1 MRTPFRF
8 LLAAVLLVALVAAGS
23 VAVAT
28 PGRSRAPRGA
38 AAGQATGVTAARK
51 APHARPAKAGSPVAG
66 RDFVPGRM
74 LVGFRSGVS
83 SASRSAALRAVGAR
97 PGATVGRRGQL
108 ALVSGGA
115 DVPAL
120 AGRLAA
126 RPGVAFAEPDW
137 IRHTNACDPS
147 VCWYLDTAGV
157 NAFPVHTAGRKGAGS
172 TVAVIDTGVAPIS
185 ELGSRVTGRW
195 TCNPTCVVD
204 GGSPDPVTFSHG
216 TEVASLVAAED
227 DADGIT
233 GVAPEADIKAF
244 KVDDPSG
251 GLPISALIS
260 ALNVIAGDASIDVV
274 NMSLG
279 GLESSTGEEN
289 AIAGALAAGK
299 TIVAA
304 AGNDGNYYPSYP
316 AAYPGVLSV
325 GASAENRTVAFFSSY
340 GKVDV
345 AAPGLQVPAITPAG
359 GISLV
364 DGTSFASPIV
374 AGVIALR
381 PTTGSDRQLRAK
393 LAVEGTA
400 TAGSGGQDVKKFGHG
415 IASAS
420 GYVASHDG
428 GAYLVLDSSGP
439 DPGPAIYST
448 SGQLPNPTTTF
459 DAYALKTDGSLGAAP
474 GVSASFTVDSNPLVA
489 TRPFASVATGVFKAS
504 SGVQTLARD
513 GTRVGAASVD
523 GSSESDSMPVRVLRA
538 NDQAPGVPL
547 SGSGDAAWT
556 QAGTLV
562 GSQSADD
569 DADDVYAVFLSAGDT
584 LDSGIFRPSGAD
596 LPVALLYA
604 PGTTDVLSQFDQVVA
619 CTDADPSPD
628 CPSSLHYRAPVSGTY
643 LVDVFTVSANEQNPY
658 HLTWAASGSSALP
671 ISVGVAACSPNGDGR
686 QDLCAWTAGAL
697 SGRTITSYVTR
708 SFSGIRVFSGAGA
721 KTWNGTNDSSA
732 AQPDGT
738 YALRVLYAQ
747 GGVGGRK
754 LLRVFPLILNRA
766 RPVVGNLVVA
776 PNPFEPVPKDG
787 DRDTTTFA
795 INSNER
801 SRLRVLVY
809 KSGTTTLV
817 RTITTGFLA
826 AGRQRVSWNGKTL
839 AGTQLR
845 GTFAWRME
853 IIDPAGNLYQTG
865 RYSVRIL

>member
-1 MRTPFRF
+1 MRTPPRF
-8 LLAAVLLVALVAAGS
+8 PLVALLLVALVAAGS
-23 VAVAT
+23 VALA
-28 PGRSRAPRGA
+28 APRGA
-38 AAGQATGVTAARK
+38 AQRASGVTAART
-51 APHARPAKAGSPVAG
+51 ARSARPARARGPVAG
-66 RDFVPGRM
+66 RDFAAGRV
-74 LVGFRSGVS
+74 LVGFRPGVG
-83 SASRSAALRAVGAR
+83 SAARRAALRAVGAR
-97 PGATVGRRGQL
+97 PGAAVGRGQL
-108 ALVSGGA
+108 ALVPGGA

-120 AGRLAA
+120 ADRLAA
-126 RPGVAFAEPDW
+126 RPGVAYAEPDW

-147 VCWYLDTAGV
+147 VCWYLDSAGV
-157 NAFPVHTAGRKGAGS
+157 NAFPVHAAGRKGAGS

-195 TCNPTCVVD
+195 TCNPTCAAD
-204 GGSPDPVTFSHG
+204 TGTPDPVTISHG
-216 TEVASLVAAED
+216 TEVASLIAAED

-233 GVAPEADIKAF
+233 GVAPAANIKAF
-244 KVDDPSG
+244 KVDAPDG
-251 GLPISALIS
+251 GLPVSALIS
-260 ALNVIAGDASIDVV
+260 ALNVIAGDGSVDVV

-279 GLESSTGEEN
+279 GLESSTAEEN

-299 TIVAA
+299 TVVAA

-325 GASAENRTVAFFSSY
+325 GATTQARAAAAFSSY

-345 AAPGLQVPAITPAG
+345 TAPGQDVPTINPAG
-359 GISLV
+359 GISIV

-381 PTTGSDRQLRAK
+381 PTTGTGRQVRAK

-400 TAGSGGQDVKKFGHG
+400 TAGSGGDAKHFGHG
-415 IASAS
+415 IAEAS
-420 GYVASHDG
+420 DYVASHDG
-428 GAYLVLDSSGP
+428 GAYLVLDTSGP
-439 DPGPAIYST
+439 HSSAGPAIYST
-448 SGQLPNPTTTF
+448 SGQLPNPNTTF
-459 DAYALKTDGSLGAAP
+459 DAYALKTDGTLGAAP
-474 GVSASFTVDSNPLVA
+474 GTGASFTVDGNPLA
-489 TRPFASVATGVFKAS
+489 GGQPFAAVGGGVFKAS
-504 SGVQTLARD
+504 SGVRTLARA
-513 GTRVGAASVD
+513 GTRTGAATVD

-562 GSQSADD
+562 AAESADD
-569 DADDVYAVFLSAGDT
+569 DADDVYAVYLSAGDT
-584 LDSGIFRPSGAD
+584 LDVGIFRQAGAN
-596 LPVALLYA
+596 LPVALLFA
-604 PGTTDVLSQFDQVVA
+604 PGTEDVLSQFNQVVE
-619 CTDADPSPD
+619 CTDAEPSPD

-643 LVDVFTVSANEQNPY
+643 LVDVFTFGTSPIPY

-671 ISVGVAACSPNGDGR
+671 ISVTVAACSPNGDGR
-686 QDLCAWTAGAL
+686 QDLCTWTAGAL
-697 SGRTITSYVTR
+697 TGRTITSFVTR
-708 SFSGIRVFSGAGA
+708 GFTGVRTITGSGT
-721 KTWNGTNDSSA
+721 KTWNGTDTGGT
-732 AQPDGT
+732 AQPDGA

-747 GGVGGRK
+747 AGGRK
-754 LLRVFPLILNRA
+754 LLRNFPLILDRV

-776 PNPFEPVPKDG
+776 PNPFEPVPVDG

-817 RTITTGFLA
+817 RTITTGFLP

-839 AGTQLR
+839 SGTQLR

-853 IIDPAGNLYQTG
+853 ITDPAGNFYLTG
-865 RYSVRIL
+865 RYSITIL

>member
-1 MRTPFRF
+1 MDARGWSVMRTPLRF
-8 LLAAVLLVALVAAGS
+8 LLAAVLLVALVVAGS
-23 VAVAT
+23 VALAA
-28 PGRSRAPRGA
+28 PGKRSQRGA
-38 AAGQATGVTAARK
+38 ALAAASTR
-51 APHARPAKAGSPVAG
+51 ARPTPAARPAKAGNPVAG
-66 RDFVPGRM
+66 RDFVRGRL
-74 LVGFRSGVS
+74 LVGFRAGAS
-83 SASRSAALRAVGAR
+83 SATRSAALRAVGAKA
-97 PGATVGRRGQL
+97 GAAVGHGQL
-108 ALVSGGA
+108 ALVSSGA
-115 DVPAL
+115 DVPAV
-120 AGRLAA
+120 AGRLAD

-147 VCWYLDTAGV
+147 LCWYLDTAGV
-157 NAFPVHTAGRKGAGS
+157 NAFPVHTGGRKGAGS
-172 TVAVIDTGVAPIS
+172 TVAVVDTGVAPIS

-345 AAPGLQVPAITPAG
+345 AAPGLQV
-359 GISLV
+359 
-364 DGTSFASPIV
+364 
-374 AGVIALR
+374 
-381 PTTGSDRQLRAK
+381 
-393 LAVEGTA
+393 TA

-474 GVSASFTVDSNPLVA
+474 GASASFTVDGNPLVA

-643 LVDVFTVSANEQNPY
+643 LVDVFTVSVNDANPY
-658 HLTWAASGSSALP
+658 HLTWAAAGSSALP
-671 ISVGVAACSPNGDGR
+671 ISVSVAACSPNGDGR

-697 SGRTITSYVTR
+697 TGRTITSFITR

-732 AQPDGT
+732 VQPDGT

-754 LLRVFPLILNRA
+754 LLRVFPLILDRA

-853 IIDPAGNLYQTG
+853 IIDPAGNLYRTG

>member
-1 MRTPFRF
+1 MRTPLR
-8 LLAAVLLVALVAAGS
+8 LVIAAVLLTALVAAGS
-23 VAVAT
+23 VALAT
-28 PGRSRAPRGA
+28 PGRTR
-38 AAGQATGVTAARK
+38 AARAATTAK
-51 APHARPAKAGSPVAG
+51 PARPAPSARPAKASHAVAG
-66 RDFVPGRM
+66 RDFVAGRL

-83 SASRSAALRAVGAR
+83 SAARSAALRAVGAR
-97 PGATVGRRGQL
+97 PGAAVGRGVQL

-126 RPGVAFAEPDW
+126 RPGVAYAEPDW

-147 VCWYLDTAGV
+147 VCWYLGTQGV
-157 NAFPVHTAGRKGAGS
+157 DALPVHAAGRKGAGS
-172 TVAVIDTGVAPIS
+172 TVAVIDTGVAPIA
-185 ELGSRVTGRW
+185 ELGARVTGRW
-195 TCNPTCVVD
+195 TCSPTCAVD
-204 GGSPDPVTFSHG
+204 SGTPDPVTFAHG
-216 TEVASLVAAED
+216 TEVASLVAAAD
-227 DADGIT
+227 DAGGIT
-233 GVAPEADIKAF
+233 GVAPEANIKAF
-244 KVDDPSG
+244 KVDEPSG

-289 AIAGALAAGK
+289 AIDGALAAGK

-325 GASAENRTVAFFSSY
+325 GATTQSRAAAVFSSY

-345 AAPGLQVPAITPAG
+345 AAPGQDVPTINPAG
-359 GISLV
+359 AISIV

-374 AGVIALR
+374 AGLIALR
-381 PTTGSDRQLRAK
+381 PTTGAGREVRAK

-400 TAGSGGQDVKKFGHG
+400 TAGSGGGDVKHFGHG

-428 GAYLVLDSSGP
+428 GAFLVLDTSGP
-439 DPGPAIYST
+439 NPGPAIYST

-474 GVSASFTVDSNPLVA
+474 GASASFTVDGNPLIA
-489 TRPFASVATGVFKAS
+489 TQPFGAGVDGVFKAS
-504 SGVQTLARD
+504 SGVRTLARD
-513 GTRVGAASVD
+513 GTRVGAATVD

-562 GSQSADD
+562 GSESAND
-569 DADDVYAVFLSAGDT
+569 DADDVYSVFLGAGDT
-584 LDSGIFRPSGAD
+584 LDVGIFRPAGAQ
-596 LPVALLYA
+596 LPVALLFA
-604 PGTTDVLSQFDQVVA
+604 PGTTDVLSQFDQVVD

-643 LVDVFTVSANEQNPY
+643 LVDVFTVGTDPTPY
-658 HLTWAASGSSALP
+658 HLTWAVANTAGLP
-671 ISVGVAACSPNGDGR
+671 ISVGVGACSPNGDGR
-686 QDLCAWTAGAL
+686 QDLCRWTAGAL
-697 SGRTITSYVTR
+697 SGWTTTSYVT
-708 SFSGIRVFSGAGA
+708 SGFSGIRVFSGAGA
-721 KTWNGTNDSSA
+721 KSWDGTNASNT
-732 AQPDGT
+732 AQPDGR

-747 GGVGGRK
+747 GGGRK
-754 LLRVFPLILNRA
+754 LLRVFPLILDRV
-766 RPVVGNLVVA
+766 RPGVSNLVVA
-776 PNPFEPVPKDG
+776 PNPFEPVPHDG

-795 INSNER
+795 ITSNER
-801 SRLRVLVY
+801 SRLHVLIY
-809 KSGTTTLV
+809 KLGTTTLV
-817 RTITTGFLA
+817 RTLNTPFLP
-826 AGRQRVSWNGKTL
+826 AGRQRVSWTGKTL
-839 AGTQLR
+839 SGTQLR

-853 IIDPAGNLYQTG
+853 IIDPAGNLYLTG

>member
-195 TCNPTCVVD
+195 TCDPTCAPD
-204 GGSPDPVTFSHG
+204 TGSPDPVTFAHG

-233 GVAPEADIKAF
+233 GVAPEANIKAF
-244 KVDDPSG
+244 KVDGPGG
-251 GLPISALIS
+251 GLPVSALVS
-260 ALNVIAGDASIDVV
+260 ALDTIAGDATIDVV

-279 GLESSTGEEN
+279 GLESSTGEEF
-289 AIAGALAAGK
+289 AIDSALAAGK

-316 AAYPGVLSV
+316 AAYPGVLSA
-325 GASAENRTVAFFSSY
+325 GATTQSRTAAVFSSY

-345 AAPGLQVPAITPAG
+345 AAPGEAVPTINPAG
-359 GISLV
+359 GISIV

-381 PTTGSDRQLRAK
+381 PTTGAGREVRSK

-400 TAGSGGQDVKKFGHG
+400 TAGSGGGDVKHFGHG

-428 GAYLVLDSSGP
+428 GPFLVLDTSGP
-439 DPGPAIYST
+439 NPGPAIYST

-459 DAYALKTDGSLGAAP
+459 DAFALKTDGSLGAAP
-474 GVSASFTVDSNPLVA
+474 GAGTADFTVDGNLLIADQSFGAGVN
-489 TRPFASVATGVFKAS
+489 GVFKAS

-523 GSSESDSMPVRVLRA
+523 GSGESDSMPVRVLRA

-547 SGSGDAAWT
+547 SGSGDAAWN

-562 GSQSADD
+562 GSESAND
-569 DADDVYAVFLSAGDT
+569 DADDVYSVFLSAGDT
-584 LDSGIFRPSGAD
+584 LDVGIFREAGAD
-596 LPVALLYA
+596 LPVALLFA

-628 CPSSLHYRAPVSGTY
+628 CPSSLHFRAPVSGTY
-643 LVDVFTVSANEQNPY
+643 LVDVFTVGTDSTPY
-658 HLTWAASGSSALP
+658 HTTWSATGSSALP
-671 ISVGVAACSPNGDGR
+671 IAVAVAACSPNGDGR

-697 SGRTITSYVTR
+697 SGRTITSFITR
-708 SFSGIRVFSGAGA
+708 SFSGIRTIAGAGA
-721 KTWNGTNDSSA
+721 KTWDGTNGSGA
-732 AQPDGT
+732 AQPDGP

-747 GGVGGRK
+747 GAGRK
-754 LLRVFPLILNRA
+754 LLRIIPLTLDRA

-776 PNPFEPVPKDG
+776 PNPFEPVPHDG

-809 KSGTTTLV
+809 KSGTTTLL
-817 RTITTGFLA
+817 RTITTGFLP

-839 AGTQLR
+839 SGTQLR
-845 GTFAWRME
+845 GTVAWRME
-853 IIDPAGNLYQTG
+853 IIDPAGNLYLTG
-865 RYSVRIL
+865 RYSLRIL